1 MSEKIL
7 EVKNLS
13 FSYDGTEV
21 ISELD
26 FKVCSGDFISIL
38 GPNGSGKSTL
48 INLISKVLKGY
59 KGSIEVFL
67 GKILKRLVQ
76 EILQSL

>member
-21 ISELD
+21 ISDLD
-26 FKVCSGDFISIL
+26 FKVYKGDF
-38 GPNGSGKSTL
+38 
-48 INLISKVLKGY
+48 
-59 KGSIEVFL
+59 
-67 GKILKRLVQ
+67 
-76 EILQSL
+76 